1 MGFFSGKTP
10 RNRRHAGRGERVPP
24 LNGAPGNAA
33 GDGAPPAP
41 LAAFPAQAHY
51 APPHTPVQRMGKEA
65 GLPADLRYG
74 VEQLSGLPMDDVTVH
89 YDSAKP
95 AEVQALAYT
104 QGADIHL
111 GAGQERH
118 LPHEAWHVVQQ
129 KQRRVAPTMQMK
141 DAAINDNPGL
151 EREADAMGRK
161 ALRVGASPA
170 SDGAAPRVRFDTLFR
185 LEPGTPDTHD
195 AGVIQRVI
203 RLNAGNRDLDAA
215 QALREIAPLLRFNE
229 FGNAVLQEIDR
240 TLTAFDVANRQFEDA
255 ADLAVAVEFE
265 LRTRGLAPAEG
276 ILVSDEIAETLAHPK
291 FGQLVRDSDLPPL
304 QQQELAAKVLGQV
317 AIMRGVYRKLAELIE
332 NAADS
337 PERILKWFTAQ
348 VREFATAILMLTRDT
363 FGRPDVPFSVL
374 IAGSGAREEVFP
386 GSDLDLAAVA
396 EAPKHDDV
404 VAIFAFMQKV
414 EKILQVTVSQL
425 SRLVG
430 KGGDEIGLGPD
441 TGVFGF
447 KPTPE
452 ALAEKALA
460 TQNTGQDASPLISTA
475 AGKAHKLNERFFGA
489 RSKIANEDY
498 GLNSLREILDEFQ
511 PPTDVTGV
519 KNIKGGFLRFPTL
532 ALRDLSQVYGLKST
546 NSFDRIREIAGH
558 GYLDKAHAGALID
571 ALNVIAGIRL
581 KLHVHYGS
589 EVDTFASD
597 EASRQSPEQYVLTPK
612 EKSALEAAVPVLQ
625 KFHARLLAFVEKRRK
640 RGYLTTKSIP

>member
-1 MGFFSGKTP
+1 
-10 RNRRHAGRGERVPP
+10 
-24 LNGAPGNAA
+24 
-33 GDGAPPAP
+33 
-41 LAAFPAQAHY
+41 
-51 APPHTPVQRMGKEA
+51 
-65 GLPADLRYG
+65 
-74 VEQLSGLPMDDVTVH
+74 
-89 YDSAKP
+89 
-95 AEVQALAYT
+95 
-104 QGADIHL
+104 L

-129 KQRRVAPTMQMK
+129 MQRRVAPTMQMK
-141 DAAINDNPGL
+141 GAAINDNPGL
-151 EREADAMGRK
+151 EREADAMGRQ

-170 SDGAAPRVRFDTLFR
+170 SGGAAPRVRFDTLFR

-203 RLNAGNRDLDAA
+203 HLNAGNRDLDAA
-215 QALREIAPLLRFNE
+215 QALREIVPLLRFNE
-229 FGNAVLQEIDR
+229 FGNAVLREVDT

-255 ADLAVAVEFE
+255 ADLAVAVDFE
-265 LRTRGLAPAEG
+265 LRTQGLAPAEG

-291 FGQLVRDSDLPPL
+291 FGELVRNSDLPPL

-317 AIMRGVYRKLAELIE
+317 DIMRGVYRKLAELIE
-332 NAADS
+332 QAADS
-337 PERILKWFTAQ
+337 PEHILKWFTAQ
-348 VREFATAILMLTRDT
+348 VREFATAILLLTRDT

-414 EKILQVTVSQL
+414 EKVLQVTVSQL

-430 KGGDEIGLGPD
+430 NGGEEIGLGPD

-475 AGKAHKLNERFFGA
+475 AGKAHKLDERFFGA
-489 RSKIANEDY
+489 RSKIADEDY

-546 NSFDRIREIAGH
+546 NSFDRIREIVER
-558 GYLDKAHAGALID
+558 GYLDKAHAGAVIG

-625 KFHARLLAFVEKRRK
+625 TFHTRLLKFVEKRRK